1 MRFTK
6 SLTMAGVPLV
16 ATVAS
21 LLLGTSVVSAQTT
34 EPPREASAATIVFVC
49 EHGSAKSV
57 IAAAHF
63 NRLATARGLSYHA
76 VARGTKPDPELP
88 AGVVSGLAADG
99 LKVNIEPPSLVS
111 VKDVQGAARTVTIAT
126 ELPPP
131 VAAKA
136 TSVIKWDDVPPVS
149 ENYSRAREAIVR
161 HVAELLQQLTAK
173 AR

>member
-6 SLTMAGVPLV
+6 SLTRAEVPLV
-16 ATVAS
+16 ATIA
-21 LLLGTSVVSAQTT
+21 LLLLKTSVVSAQTT
-34 EPPREASAATIVFVC
+34 DPPRDASASTIVFVC

-63 NRLATARGLSYHA
+63 NRLAVARGLPFHA
-76 VARGTKPDPELP
+76 VARGTNPDPEVS
-88 AGVVSGLAADG
+88 AGVLNGLAADG
-99 LKVNIEPPSLVS
+99 LRVNLEPPALVS
-111 VKDVQGAARTVTIAT
+111 TKDVQGAARTVTIAA

-149 ENYSRAREAIVR
+149 ENYARAREAIVR

>member
-6 SLTMAGVPLV
+6 SLTRAGVPLV
-16 ATVAS
+16 AAVV
-21 LLLGTSVVSAQTT
+21 LLLVRTSVVSSQTKH
-34 EPPREASAATIVFVC
+34 PPRDASTATIVFVC

-63 NRLATARGLSYHA
+63 NRLAVARGLPYHA
-76 VARGTKPDPELP
+76 VARGTNPEP
-88 AGVVSGLAADG
+88 EVSAGVVNGLAADG
-99 LKVNIEPPSLVS
+99 LKANMESPALVS
-111 VKDVQGAARTVTIAT
+111 IKDVQGAARTVTIAA
-126 ELPPP
+126 ELPPL

-136 TSVIKWDDVPPVS
+136 TSVTRWDDVPPVS
-149 ENYSRAREAIVR
+149 ESYARAREAIVR